1 MSTTTI
7 TPSTTTGAN
16 QKAIISKI
24 LVAIDSSLD
33 YSNKFRCLFR
43 SQMLKAGCEVYL
55 DKYRFHHIVRLSILG
70 LYTCESSHHVLISR
84 YYPGILQLRC
94 RTNLHR

>member
-24 LVAIDSSLD
+24 LVAIDRSRD
-33 YSNKFRCLFR
+33 YSKFL
-43 SQMLKAGCEVYL
+43 
-55 DKYRFHHIVRLSILG
+55 
-70 LYTCESSHHVLISR
+70 
-84 YYPGILQLRC
+84 
-94 RTNLHR
+94 